1 MPDPTDRREAIAAAF
16 EAAENAA
23 KVEVPETKVE
33 VPETKVEVPETKV
46 EVPETKV
53 EAPET
58 PETKAETK
66 VAAPETKVEAPEYH
80 EKDLDKAP
88 QSWKPAEKAKWA
100 TLDPD
105 IRQEVLRR
113 ERQVTQA
120 LNETA
125 QARSIANE
133 FAQTVQPYMARI
145 QSLGVQPV
153 QAVGELLKADYL
165 LSSAPPPQR
174 AAFMAKLIQ
183 DYGVDIQQLDLALSG
198 QSSQVD
204 PVQAKVDELLQQRL
218 APLNDFVKLQKQQ
231 VEEAERQRAEAA
243 AAEVAAMSANTT
255 EFPHFE
261 RVRDQMA
268 DWIEFAQKKNI
279 HMDLKTAYNKAIMS
293 DPELSQLVV
302 RQQQTL
308 SQAAQAQRAK
318 QASVSVSGAP
328 SVTPRGSPPATDRRA
343 IIAQAFDNLAS
354 R

>member
-1 MPDPTDRREAIAAAF
+1 MPDPIDRREAIEAAFAEVEASAAAPDAKPA
-16 EAAENAA
+16 EAVGPATTDAPSETPEVEEKAEVAT
-23 KVEVPETKVE
+23 PI
-33 VPETKVEVPETKV
+33 
-46 EVPETKV
+46 
-53 EAPET
+53 EATTEPET
-58 PETKAETK
+58 PTK
-66 VAAPETKVEAPEYH
+66 PVEP
-80 EKDLDKAP
+80 KDTELDKAP

-100 TLDPD
+100 TLDPN

-125 QARSIANE
+125 QARGFANE
-133 FAQTVQPYMARI
+133 FTQTIQPYMARI
-145 QSLGVQPV
+145 QSLGVAPV

-174 AAFMAKLIQ
+174 AAFMAKLIN

-198 QSSQVD
+198 QTQQTD

-218 APLNDFVKLQKQQ
+218 APLNEFIQLQRSQ
-231 VEEAERQRAEAA
+231 AEIAAQSKAAEAA
-243 AAEVAAMSANTT
+243 QEVQAMAANPT

-279 HMDLKTAYNKAIMS
+279 QMDLKTAYNKAVMS

-302 RQQQTL
+302 TQQQTL

-318 QASVSVSGAP
+318 LASVSVSGAP

-343 IIAQAFDNLAS
+343 IISQAFDNALS